1 MGYFIDNNMA
11 LQKLTDTLIEVLW
24 NIDITAR
31 CFRDYEM
38 NDAIL
43 LYKKDIHKNKVKTI
57 NERYLYE

>member
-1 MGYFIDNNMA
+1 MA

-57 NERYLYE
+57 NERYLSE